1 MVRLV
6 VVRLV
11 DSSWGDFIVMFVRL
25 LVILAIY
32 TALFV
37 GVGAALRRLFPDAY
51 TRILKRAVGGG
62 FAVGLAGFAFWAL
75 GVKVGFSPL
84 STTGMALSSLAL
96 VTVLMVGIAMPLT
109 GVLSLVDKRL
119 VAREGASID
128 LSRRRFLGVLSAGVP
143 AAAAAAGPVGAAATL
158 LPAVIR
164 EVTIPVKDLDERLD
178 GLTILQL
185 TDVHLGPYIDVE
197 HVRDVVDRARSKKPD
212 LVVLTGD
219 IADDFEKLA
228 PMLDVVASLE
238 APLGAF
244 ACIGNH
250 EVYRGR
256 EKAEAIYAE
265 SAVRL
270 LCDDGVVL
278 EKNGARVFLGGVND
292 PARLGGDHRT
302 FLDETVERTLAACP
316 DDVACRVLM
325 SHRPEG
331 FEGAARRGVTLTLS
345 GHTHGGQVAL
355 LGRSIFERFAPRSY
369 LLGHYQFENSHL
381 FTSAG
386 LGHWFPFR
394 LNCPC
399 EVALVTLKRTESVSG
414 GARIVD
420 VG

>member
-1 MVRLV
+1 M
-6 VVRLV
+6 
-11 DSSWGDFIVMFVRL
+11 IVRL
-25 LVILAIY
+25 LVILSMY
-32 TALFV
+32 TLLFV
-37 GVGAALRRLFPDAY
+37 AVGAALRRLFPNAY
-51 TRILKRAVGGG
+51 TRILRRVVVGG
-62 FAVGLAGFAFWAL
+62 FALGVLGFAFWAV
-75 GVKVGFSPL
+75 GVKLGFSPL
-84 STTGMALSSLAL
+84 STTGMAVSSLSL
-96 VTVLMVGIAMPLT
+96 VTIFIVGLALPLAV
-109 GVLSLVDKRL
+109 VLSLVDKRL
-119 VAREGASID
+119 VAREPAPID
-128 LSRRRFLGVLSAGVP
+128 ISRRRFLGVLSAGVP
-143 AAAAAAGPVGAAATL
+143 AVAAATGPVGAAATL

-164 EVTIPVKDLDERLD
+164 EVTIPVLDLDAPLD

-197 HVRDVVDRARSKKPD
+197 HVRDVVERARSLKPD

-219 IADDFEKLA
+219 IADDFDKLT
-228 PMLDVVASLE
+228 PMLDVVLSLE
-238 APLGAF
+238 APLGTF

-256 EKAEAIYAE
+256 EKAEAIYAA

-278 EKNGARVFLGGVND
+278 EKNGARIFLGGVND

-302 FLDETVERTLAACP
+302 FLDETVARTLEACP

-345 GHTHGGQVAL
+345 GHTHGGQVAF

-399 EVALVTLKRTESVSG
+399 EIALLTLKRADTTSTD
-414 GARIVD
+414 ARVVD